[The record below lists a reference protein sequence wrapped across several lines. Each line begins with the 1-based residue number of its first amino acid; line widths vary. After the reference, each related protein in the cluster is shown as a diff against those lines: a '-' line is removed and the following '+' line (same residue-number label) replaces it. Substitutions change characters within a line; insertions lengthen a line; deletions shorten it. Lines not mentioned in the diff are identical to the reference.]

1 MHRGYCNSSRYCGP
15 ERLKEAELITV
26 LMSCQDVEVTESGR
40 VICRPALQN
49 NNPRMHKCPQILT
62 HKYSY
67 QNQHV
72 PYRGGECKRVEESHD
87 YANIEGLRDVVANG
101 RLVVSSAAGVR

>member
-1 MHRGYCNSSRYCGP
+1 MP

-26 LMSCQDVEVTESGR
+26 LMSSQDVEVTESGR

-49 NNPRMHKCPQILT
+49 NNPKMHKCPHILT
-62 HKYSY
+62 HKYTY

-72 PYRGGECKRVEESHD
+72 PYRGDECKKGWKKAND
-87 YANIEGLRDVVANG
+87 YANAEGLREVGASG
-101 RLVVSSAAGVR
+101 RLVVSSAEGDR